1 MSDVDLI
8 ISVHTTGAKDI
19 ANLSAS
25 VRNLAL
31 GIKGVTVPMRAL
43 DTHTRAVNKA
53 LGITSRGV
61 AQHATSL
68 KELKKNQAALSEES
82 KRLRSNIQNYNSAIA
97 KAGGPTTKL
106 GQE

>member
-43 DTHTRAVNKA
+43 DAHTRAVNKA

-61 AQHATSL
+61 AQHATSS
-68 KELKKNQAALSEES
+68 KELKKNSCF
-82 KRLRSNIQNYNSAIA
+82 LRKIDFHF
-97 KAGGPTTKL
+97 
-106 GQE
+106 